1 MLRFDWNALLPGD
14 QVLVHG
20 ASDTTLSSGVVAF
33 VDVLRSSNGVGVRVM
48 TDGREVILWPSRL
61 AVHPDPRDPTEP
73 CWQCQ
78 ALSDAGEVQPP
89 PLELASIG

>member
-20 ASDTTLSSGVVAF
+20 ADMTLSSGVVAM
-33 VDVLRSSNGVGVRVM
+33 VDVLKGSNGVGVRVR
-48 TDGREVILWPSRL
+48 TDGQEAIVWPSPL
-61 AVHPDPRDPTEP
+61 VVHSDPCDPGEP

-78 ALSDAGEVQPP
+78 ALSDAGEVRLT
-89 PLELASIG
+89 PLGLASIG